1 MILQPTAQILPPNYH
16 QKNSNHLQISTSL
29 SLSSG
34 LLQNSTYFLKQ
45 SSLPAAS
52 KTHNNPAF
60 VTCSSIPQPYSYGT
74 VDYEKRPMLKWNAI
88 HKKISSL
95 ENSNL
100 DGGAASVLNQAENE
114 GKRLSKWELSRVVK
128 ELRKF
133 RRFKLALE
141 VYDWMNNRAER
152 FRITTSDTA
161 IQLDLIAKVHGI
173 SSAEQYFQKLP
184 DGLKDKRIYG
194 SLLNA
199 YVRAR
204 MREEAESL
212 MNKIKNRG
220 YASHPLPYN
229 VMMTLYMSL
238 KEYEKIEPLISE
250 MKEKSIA
257 LDLYT
262 YNIWLSSC
270 GSEGSLEKMEQ
281 VFNRMQLDTTVNPNW
296 TTYSTMAT
304 MYIKFGQ
311 LEKAVDSL
319 RKIESRM
326 TGRDRMP
333 YHYLISLYGSAG
345 KKEDVYRVWNSYK
358 ASFVNIPNVGYHTMI
373 SALLRMDDLEGA
385 EELYD
390 EWLRLRS
397 VYDPRVGNLILSSY
411 VRKGLFQKADTF
423 FDQIIEA
430 GGKPNSMTWEIL
442 SEIHIHNSRIHEA
455 LSCFQNAASTEGSKN
470 WRPKLT
476 NVSAILDF
484 SEQNGDIAMKNA
496 LIEVLRQVGSLEDK
510 DYMSSLPALRELT
523 ITDSAAAIEDRADSH
538 GDEDA
543 DFVLLNQLQE
553 SL

>member
-1 MILQPTAQILPPNYH
+1 
-16 QKNSNHLQISTSL
+16 
-29 SLSSG
+29 
-34 LLQNSTYFLKQ
+34 
-45 SSLPAAS
+45 
-52 KTHNNPAF
+52 
-60 VTCSSIPQPYSYGT
+60 
-74 VDYEKRPMLKWNAI
+74 
-88 HKKISSL
+88 
-95 ENSNL
+95 
-100 DGGAASVLNQAENE
+100 
-114 GKRLSKWELSRVVK
+114 
-128 ELRKF
+128 
-133 RRFKLALE
+133 
-141 VYDWMNNRAER
+141 MNNRAER

-173 SSAEQYFQKLP
+173 SSAEQYFKKLP

-212 MNKIKNRG
+212 MEKIKTRG

-238 KEYEKIEPLISE
+238 KEYDKIEPLISE
-250 MKEKSIA
+250 MKEKSIS

-281 VFNRMQLDTTVNPNW
+281 VFNRMQLDTTINPNW
-296 TTYSTMAT
+296 TTYSTMGT

-311 LEKAVDSL
+311 LEKAIENL

-333 YHYLISLYGSAG
+333 YHYLMSLYGSAG

-358 ASFVNIPNVGYHTMI
+358 ASFVNIPNVGYHTMV
-373 SALLRMDDLEGA
+373 SALLRMDDVEGA

-390 EWLRLRS
+390 EWLKLRTM
-397 VYDPRVGNLILSSY
+397 YDPRVGNLILSSY
-411 VRKGLFQKADTF
+411 VKKGHFQKAETF

-430 GGKPNSMTWEIL
+430 GGKPNSTTWEIL
-442 SEIHIHNSRIHEA
+442 SEIHIQNSRIPEA
-455 LSCFQNAASTEGSKN
+455 LSCFQNAASTEGSRN
-470 WRPKLT
+470 WRPKLA

-484 SEQNGDIAMKNA
+484 SEQNGDVATKNA
-496 LIEVLRQVGSLEDK
+496 LLEVLRQVGSLEDK
-510 DYMSSLPALRELT
+510 DYMSNLPSLRDLT
-523 ITDSAAAIEDRADSH
+523 ITDTSP
-538 GDEDA
+538 EDA
-543 DFVLLNQLQE
+543 DFVLLNQQLQE

>member
-1 MILQPTAQILPPNYH
+1 MLLQPTIQILPPNYH
-16 QKNSNHLQISTSL
+16 QKNSNHLQISSSL

-34 LLQNSTYFLKQ
+34 LQNSTFFLKQ
-45 SSLPAAS
+45 PNLSTAF

-60 VTCSSIPQPYSYGT
+60 ITCSSVPPPYSNGT
-74 VDYEKRPMLKWNAI
+74 VDYEKRPMLKWNSI
-88 HKKISSL
+88 YKKISL
-95 ENSNL
+95 LDNSTL
-100 DGGAASVLNQAENE
+100 DVGAASVLNQAENE
-114 GKRLSKWELSRVVK
+114 GKMLSKWELSRVVK

-133 RRFKLALE
+133 RRFKSALQ
-141 VYDWMNNRAER
+141 VYEWMNNRAER
-152 FRITTSDTA
+152 FRISTSDTA

-204 MREEAESL
+204 MRGEAESL
-212 MNKIKNRG
+212 MGKIKNRG

-238 KEYEKIEPLISE
+238 KEYEKIDPLISE

-270 GSEGSLEKMEQ
+270 GSVGSLEKMEQ
-281 VFNRMQLDTTVNPNW
+281 VYDRMQLDTTIKPNW

-333 YHYLISLYGSAG
+333 YHYLMSLYGSAG

-358 ASFVNIPNVGYHTMI
+358 ASFVHIPNVGYHTMV
-373 SALLRMDDLEGA
+373 SALLRMDDIAGA

-390 EWLRLRS
+390 EWLKFRS

-411 VRKGLFQKADTF
+411 VRKGLFQKAEAFYNQT
-423 FDQIIEA
+423 IET

-442 SEIHIHNSRIHEA
+442 SEIHIQNSRIPEA
-455 LSCFQNAASTEGSKN
+455 LSCFQNAALTEGSKN
-470 WRPKLT
+470 WRPKLA

-510 DYMSSLPALRELT
+510 DFMSSLPSLHDPL
-523 ITDSAAAIEDRADSH
+523 ITDSAPATEDRADSH
-538 GDEDA
+538 DDEDA